1 MQSSFCE
8 PDLLLPHLGGSN
20 ATCKNANLIWAEY
33 IFCCPFPN
41 SCLALNHHLALPG
54 GFRAY
59 QALENSLIGLIL
71 ITGWVDIP
79 HLGKDF
85 RGKSG
90 LFEREVTLHFQS

>member
-20 ATCKNANLIWAEY
+20 TTCKNANLIWAEY

-41 SCLALNHHLALPG
+41 SCLALNHHPALPG

-59 QALENSLIGLIL
+59 QALENSLLGLIL

-90 LFEREVTLHFQS
+90 LLKREVTLQFQS